1 MSEISR
7 RGLLTGACGLLLL
20 TSGVQALPASAN
32 DAVKK
37 LANGRLSVALRKI
50 PALSTIG
57 GSVQIGNFKGK
68 PVAISRTGESTYI
81 AFSLSCPHQG
91 VPVEKT
97 DSGWRC
103 EAHGSEFESDGDL
116 VLGPATTHLKRI
128 PIKVTR
134 GTAVV
139 G

>member
-7 RGLLTGACGLLLL
+7 RRLLTGACGLLLL

-37 LANGRLSVALRKI
+37 LANGRLSVTLRKI
-50 PALSTIG
+50 PALSKVG
-57 GSVQIGNFKGK
+57 GSVAIGNFKGK
-68 PVAISRTGESTYI
+68 PVAMSRTGESTYI

-91 VPVEKT
+91 IPVEKT

-116 VLGPATTHLKRI
+116 VLGPATTRLKRI